1 MGKIKEAVK
10 TILKEIP
17 DNVEIVAA
25 AKSRTAE
32 EILEAIEAGIRI
44 IGENYIQESQPIIEK
59 IGDRAI
65 WHFIGHL
72 QKNKVKYVV
81 PIYHMIETV
90 DSRPLAEQISKHA
103 LKHGKVMPVL
113 IEINSARE
121 PQKFGVFPEKAL
133 DLIKGIKDLPGL
145 KVMGLMTMGPA
156 VELPDH
162 LKPFFEETK
171 ALFDAIRNECIEGV
185 EMKYLSMGM
194 SDSYRVAIEAGAN
207 VIRIGTKIFGPRPQQ

>member
-81 PIYHMIETV
+81 PLYHMIETV

-121 PQKFGVFPEKAL
+121 PQKFGAFPEKAL

>member
-44 IGENYIQESQPIIEK
+44 IGENYIQESLPIIEK

-133 DLIKGIKDLPGL
+133 DLIKDIKALPGL

-162 LKPFFEETK
+162 LRPFFEETK